1 MKKIH
6 QWIQIRHYC
15 EGSWHP
21 YVVQSYCVYPCIS
34 KWHFR
39 HHVLRRTSQ
48 TSVVM
53 AEIKQHLS
61 QNSLWLPHILTSGI
75 GIRAKERKKV
85 NICNELQL
93 FLKQAQKRL
102 IYLKYL
108 KSLAWWFNYLWKP
121 GHNLEWERLSRYW
134 NEMQMFFFFPFLC
147 LYARAHLKID
157 YESAPS
163 LSVTEREFKLCVHP
177 LSCIC
182 LFKFK
187 FSTLLSACLSAF
199 LF

>member
-1 MKKIH
+1 MWYSHIVFTPAHLNDISDNALQLPASLVPLRPLLWWQRLNDTSLRIH
-6 QWIQIRHYC
+6 YDCPI
-15 EGSWHP
+15 
-21 YVVQSYCVYPCIS
+21 
-34 KWHFR
+34 F
-39 HHVLRRTSQ
+39 
-48 TSVVM
+48 
-53 AEIKQHLS
+53 
-61 QNSLWLPHILTSGI
+61 SLLESGL
-75 GIRAKERKKV
+75 ERGKKV

-108 KSLAWWFNYLWKP
+108 KSLAWWFNYLWTP

-134 NEMQMFFFFPFLC
+134 NEMQMFVFFLPFLC
-147 LYARAHLKID
+147 LDASVHLKID

-163 LSVTEREFKLCVHP
+163 LSVTEREFKLCVRP

-199 LF
+199 SF

>member
-1 MKKIH
+1 MARTRRKQSWNTKKKKILSKTNNISTILLRRMKKIH

-75 GIRAKERKKV
+75 GIGAKERKKV

-134 NEMQMFFFFPFLC
+134 NEMQMFFFSPS
-147 LYARAHLKID
+147 
-157 YESAPS
+157 SAS
-163 LSVTEREFKLCVHP
+163 MQGRIWK
-177 LSCIC
+177 
-182 LFKFK
+182 
-187 FSTLLSACLSAF
+187 
-199 LF
+199 